1 MSSTKRGGK
10 RSEADWYGTPPY
22 CVYRLLEALK
32 LPGGEWLEPA
42 VGDGAIVRAVAK
54 VRSDVTWAGL
64 DIRKTAFIKKSG
76 GKFAVGNFLKPA
88 TYPDGFLYE
97 GAKRPVCIT
106 NPPFSLAMP
115 FIETAFEHAEQVV
128 MLLRLNFI
136 GSEKRADFMRTNTP
150 DIYTLP
156 NRPPF
161 RGDGKTDSIEY
172 GWFVWNEPRARPHG
186 LIRVLNSTSK
196 VERL

>member
-1 MSSTKRGGK
+1 
-10 RSEADWYGTPPY
+10 
-22 CVYRLLEALK
+22 LK
-32 LPGGEWLEPA
+32 T
-42 VGDGAIVRAVAK
+42 RT
-54 VRSDVTWAGL
+54 DVEFTGI
-64 DIRKTAFIKKSG
+64 DIRWTAFVKKLG
-76 GKFAVGNFLKPA
+76 RFGKGNFLKPE
-88 TYPDGFLYE
+88 TYPMGLFDGPKFD
-97 GAKRPVCIT
+97 VCIT

-115 FIETAFEHAEQVV
+115 FITTAFEHAKMVV

-136 GSEKRADFMRTNTP
+136 GSEKRADFMRTYAP

>member
-10 RSEADWYGTPPY
+10 RSEADNYPTPPY
-22 CVYRLLEALK
+22 CVFRLLEALK
-32 LPGGEWLEPA
+32 LPGGRWLEPA
-42 VGDGAIVRAVAK
+42 VGDGAIVRAVNK
-54 VRSDVTWAGL
+54 IRTDVQWSGL

-76 GKFAVGNFLKPA
+76 GQFAVGNFLKPETHPA
-88 TYPDGFLYE
+88 GMFDTKFDVE
-97 GAKRPVCIT
+97 IT

-115 FIETAFEHAEQVV
+115 FIESSFERAKLVV

-136 GSEKRADFMRTNTP
+136 GSEKRADFMRKFAP

-172 GWFVWNEPRARPHG
+172 GWFVWDEPRERPSG
-186 LIRVLNSTSK
+186 LIRVLASTSK